1 MKDWYSIFNLQ
12 RFAEGGAGDG
22 GAAAGDAGAAGAAQT
37 GVTEADAAPQMRRRA
52 KSNPLAN
59 VRYGIQPEETT
70 RQANN
75 EAPDAAE
82 QNKAQ
87 RLSFEDLLKSD
98 PQYKADYDAK
108 VRKAIDGRFRQAN
121 QTEARMNQMQP
132 IIQAIAAHYGI
143 DASDPAAIDL
153 DGLMKAV
160 GNDRKMYEDEALRE
174 GVPVELL
181 MQRKQLERQ
190 QAAFD
195 AQQAAFDAQQRRATE
210 EANARREMTELLTA
224 ATALRETIPGF
235 DIDREMQN
243 PNFAKLALKPPRG
256 AGVPLES
263 AYYAVHHAEIEQAR
277 RAQQYQSM
285 QAAQQQTAQKLA
297 NAVMSGSMRPSEN
310 GSGGNP
316 SPAAVRS
323 DPSSLKLKDFAE
335 ISKRVAAGEKIKF

>member
-1 MKDWYSIFNLQ
+1 MKDWKDMFELQ
-12 RFAEGGAGDG
+12 RFAEGGAEGGAGDG
-22 GAAAGDAGAAGAAQT
+22 AAGAADAAQT
-37 GVTEADAAPQMRRRA
+37 GVTEADAAPQSRRRA

-70 RQANN
+70 QLANN
-75 EAPDAAE
+75 EAPAAAE
-82 QNKAQ
+82 QESAKQ
-87 RLSFEDLLKSD
+87 PTFDELLKSN
-98 PQYKADYDAK
+98 PQFKADYDA
-108 VRKAIDGRFRQAN
+108 RMQKALDGRFKKAN

-143 DASDPAAIDL
+143 DAADPGAIDL
-153 DGLMKAV
+153 DGLMNAV
-160 GNDRKMYEDEALRE
+160 SNDRKMYEDEAVRE
-174 GVPVELL
+174 GVPVDLL
-181 MQRKQLERQ
+181 MQRKQLER
-190 QAAFD
+190 
-195 AQQAAFDAQQRRATE
+195 QQAAFDAQQRRATE

-243 PNFAKLALKPPRG
+243 PDFARLALKPPRG

-335 ISKRVAAGEKIKF
+335 ISKRVAAGQKIQF

>member
-1 MKDWYSIFNLQ
+1 MNDWYSIFELQ

-22 GAAAGDAGAAGAAQT
+22 GAAAGEAGAAEAAQT
-37 GVTEADAAPQMRRRA
+37 GVTGADAAPQSRRRA

-59 VRYGIQPEETT
+59 VRFGIQPEETT
-70 RQANN
+70 RQANSS
-75 EAPDAAE
+75 APDAAE
-82 QNKAQ
+82 QEAPQ
-87 RLSFEDLLKSD
+87 RLSFEELLKSD

-108 VRKAIDGRFRQAN
+108 VKKAIDGRFKQAN
-121 QTEARMNQMQP
+121 QTEARMGKMQP
-132 IIQAIAAHYGI
+132 IIDAIAAHYGI
-143 DASDPAAIDL
+143 DTSDPAGIDL

-160 GNDRKMYEDEALRE
+160 GNDRKMYEDEAVRE

-195 AQQAAFDAQQRRATE
+195 AQQRRVTD
-210 EANARREMTELLTA
+210 EANARKEMTELLTA
-224 ATALRETIPGF
+224 ATALRETIPDF

-243 PNFAKLALKPPRG
+243 PNFARLALKPPRG
-256 AGVPLES
+256 AGVPLEN

-310 GSGGNP
+310 GSGGTA
-316 SPAAVRS
+316 AAVTRS
-323 DPSSLKLKDFAE
+323 DPRTLTRQERAE
-335 ISKRVAAGEKIKF
+335 LRRRVQAGEKIYF